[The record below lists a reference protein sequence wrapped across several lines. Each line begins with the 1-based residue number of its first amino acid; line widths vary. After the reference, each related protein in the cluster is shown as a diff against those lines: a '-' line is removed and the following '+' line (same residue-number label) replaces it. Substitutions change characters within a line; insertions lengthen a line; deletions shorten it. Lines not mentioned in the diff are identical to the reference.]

1 MKLVIEDGHWA
12 TKNNDMIFGNVVW
25 LIDENDAYLYHLVD
39 DNHQEI
45 KLEHP
50 ITHYIV
56 ND

>member
-25 LIDENDAYLYHLVD
+25 LIDENEAYLYHLVD

-45 KLEHP
+45 ELEYP

>member
-25 LIDENDAYLYHLVD
+25 LINKNEAYSYHLVD

-45 KLEHP
+45 KLEYP

-56 ND
+56 EN

>member
-12 TKNNDMIFGNVVW
+12 TKNNDMTFGNVVW
-25 LIDENDAYLYHLVD
+25 LIDENDAHLYHLID
-39 DNHQEI
+39 DKHQEI

-56 ND
+56 NE

>member
-25 LIDENDAYLYHLVD
+25 LINKNEAYSYHLVD

-45 KLEHP
+45 ELEYP

-56 ND
+56 EN